1 MREWAWCGVALE
13 SCIINSV
20 FYDSHVISREYF
32 LDIKL
37 RPDYIL

>member
-1 MREWAWCGVALE
+1 MGEWAQCAVALE

-20 FYDSHVISREYF
+20 IYDSHVISRDHF
-32 LDIKL
+32 LDMKL